1 MEAEK
6 SYDRPSISWRDW
18 DAGRFAHTSLKT
30 SEPGKLMVELCV
42 QGWRPGDPGGCW
54 FQPWVL
60 ISKGRRKSPAQ
71 GEREEIAILLP
82 VLFLTGTP
90 TDCWHHPHGGW
101 VFPLSPPASSQANL
115 LWKQLFWLPKKS
127 MIYQFSRYSSIQ
139 LADPWSQP
147 SHLIISISSPF
158 SKAKS
163 QFGVIVL
170 QSKTLLTGSGKP
182 CSSHFWN
189 AQGKLEVLWEG

>member
-1 MEAEK
+1 
-6 SYDRPSISWRDW
+6 
-18 DAGRFAHTSLKT
+18 
-30 SEPGKLMVELCV
+30 MVELCV

-115 LWKQLFWLPKKS
+115 LWKQLFWLPKKKYDLPVFQVFLNPVGRPLKS
-127 MIYQFSRYSSIQ
+127 TITLDNIHQFS
-139 LADPWSQP
+139 
-147 SHLIISISSPF
+147 
-158 SKAKS
+158 
-163 QFGVIVL
+163 
-170 QSKTLLTGSGKP
+170 LL
-182 CSSHFWN
+182 
-189 AQGKLEVLWEG
+189 